1 MSVETEIATNGAI
14 SLSVIFNISELN
26 GKTLTDQLSL
36 TIKLE
41 LNPETYDWPTT
52 NYIDWGKILN
62 TLGKGALTVLA
73 FGLLLW
79 ITGGL
84 GAAAGASG
92 GSEAVLAALGLA

>member
-1 MSVETEIATNGAI
+1 MNYSHQEKKGA
-14 SLSVIFNISELN
+14 
-26 GKTLTDQLSL
+26 Q
-36 TIKLE
+36 
-41 LNPETYDWPTT
+41 PHDWH
-52 NYIDWGKILN
+52 KV
-62 TLGKGALTVLA
+62 ALTVLA